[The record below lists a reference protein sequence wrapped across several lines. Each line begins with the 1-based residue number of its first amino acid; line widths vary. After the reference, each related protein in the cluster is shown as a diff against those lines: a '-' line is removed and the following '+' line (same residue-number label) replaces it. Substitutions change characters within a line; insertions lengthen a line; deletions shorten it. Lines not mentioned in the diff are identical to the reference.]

1 MELRGSDFGDFS
13 ELYCGFEI
21 EVKIEQ
27 VWDGEYVYYCVLQ
40 GDVVWID
47 WWWVKVDGMLF
58 IEWCVI
64 ECVFDEVCW
73 VVDVE
78 FGGGQCVCW
87 VGIVGIVVK
96 YWVVFVL
103 FGLYL
108 NFMFVLF
115 LFFFCC
121 VFVVLMFDWIG

>member
-1 MELRGSDFGDFS
+1 M
-13 ELYCGFEI
+13 
-21 EVKIEQ
+21 
-27 VWDGEYVYYCVLQ
+27 
-40 GDVVWID
+40 
-47 WWWVKVDGMLF
+47 
-58 IEWCVI
+58 
-64 ECVFDEVCW
+64 
-73 VVDVE
+73 
-78 FGGGQCVCW
+78 CW